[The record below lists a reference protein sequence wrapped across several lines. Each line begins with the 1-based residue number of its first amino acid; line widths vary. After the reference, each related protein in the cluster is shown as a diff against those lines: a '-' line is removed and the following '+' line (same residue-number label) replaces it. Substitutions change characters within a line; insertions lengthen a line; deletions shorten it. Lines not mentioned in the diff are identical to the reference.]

1 MGGRDCER
9 IERGAGLNMSVRGI
23 RGAITVEQNEENEI
37 LEATIEL
44 LRDIVDQNQIV
55 PERIASVFVT
65 VTQDLDATFP
75 ARAIRQMSGWELVP
89 LMCSIEV
96 PVKGSLEKCIRLMVL
111 VNTEVA
117 QDEVRHVYLNG
128 ARVLRPDLSSEGK

>member
-1 MGGRDCER
+1 
-9 IERGAGLNMSVRGI
+9 MSVRGI
-23 RGAITVEQNEENEI
+23 RGAITVEQNEELPI

-44 LRDIVDQNQIV
+44 LNGIVEVNQLD
-55 PERIASVFVT
+55 PENIASVFVT

-75 ARAIRQMSGWELVP
+75 ARAIRQMAGWELVP

-111 VNTEVA
+111 VNTDVA
-117 QDEVRHVYLNG
+117 QKDIRHVYLNR
-128 ARVLRPDLSSEGK
+128 AQALRPDLAAK